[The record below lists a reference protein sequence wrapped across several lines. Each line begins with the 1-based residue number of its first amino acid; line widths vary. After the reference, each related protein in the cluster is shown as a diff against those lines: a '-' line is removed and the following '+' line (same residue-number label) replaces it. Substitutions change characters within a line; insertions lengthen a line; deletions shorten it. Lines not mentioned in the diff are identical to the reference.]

1 MQSNNGLKILY
12 GKENGDNMA
21 DNLTDGLNELAQGF
35 QKRFK
40 VSNKLTIQD
49 MIDLVT
55 PPPHKY
61 LLDPGSFNFSTD
73 WGGTSLTAQNG
84 ATMSNNC
91 YVSTSY
97 VDSSN
102 KNLVYSANNQ
112 QLTLRLHIWFT
123 SANPGSNF
131 SWGINGY
138 SQKNVTINNIKDETI
153 SDYLVAPNSNLGS
166 GNALSFSTTN
176 NLIVN
181 LDRTYVEIIE

>member
-1 MQSNNGLKILY
+1 MILL
-12 GKENGDNMA
+12 A
-21 DNLTDGLNELAQGF
+21 DGFRQRFDKTDQL
-35 QKRFK
+35 
-40 VSNKLTIQD
+40 SIDD
-49 MIDLVT
+49 MIKLIT
-55 PPPHKY
+55 PPSHIY

-73 WGGTSLTAQNG
+73 WGGTLLTAQNG

-91 YVSTSY
+91 YISTSY
-97 VDSSN
+97 VDSAN

-131 SWGINGY
+131 NWGINGY

-176 NLIVN
+176 NLTVN
-181 LDRTYVEIIE
+181 LDRTYIEIIE